1 MAKNTRNSVWE
12 MTQRTIQNS
21 WSENGD
27 EVQDQMCTF
36 KQSYK
41 ENKQK
46 VKYGCCQT
54 QKLGFGEGCLGNGC
68 DNKQEVGVG
77 SQKVRTQSGI
87 KELVNREKTIAYD
100 QVSACV
106 TTKATVPF

>member
-1 MAKNTRNSVWE
+1 
-12 MTQRTIQNS
+12 
-21 WSENGD
+21 
-27 EVQDQMCTF
+27 
-36 KQSYK
+36 
-41 ENKQK
+41 
-46 VKYGCCQT
+46 
-54 QKLGFGEGCLGNGC
+54 LGNGC

-87 KELVNREKTIAYD
+87 KELVNKEKTIAYD